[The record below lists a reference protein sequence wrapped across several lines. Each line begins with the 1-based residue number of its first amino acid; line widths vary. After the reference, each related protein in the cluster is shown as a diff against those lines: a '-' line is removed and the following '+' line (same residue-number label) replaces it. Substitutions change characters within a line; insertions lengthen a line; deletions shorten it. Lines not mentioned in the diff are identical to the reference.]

1 MDILE
6 LKFDY
11 EDTGFC
17 RTYYIGKYKDKKY
30 KIVINHEKNFDEIC
44 TATNDGE
51 PIAGLKEGIK
61 VLLNNKLYTVIKENG
76 YSKLKEDNY
85 VRRNERGFKK
95 IRIRKR

>member
-11 EDTGFC
+11 EDTGNS
-17 RTYYIGKYKDKKY
+17 RTYYKGKYNDKDY
-30 KIVINHEKNFDEIC
+30 KIVIIHNKNFDEIC

-51 PIAGLKEGIK
+51 PNAGLKEGIK

-76 YSKLKEDNY
+76 YSKLKE
-85 VRRNERGFKK
+85 E
-95 IRIRKR
+95 